1 VTRTGSCCLLV
12 GSVAIAAL
20 AGGHDLAADI
30 LVGFAG
36 PLTGEMELAGEQMQ
50 NGTKL
55 AVAELNAAGG
65 LLGQKIVIDHVD
77 DHCDGEQ
84 AVAAARKLVADR
96 VAVAIGHLC
105 SNAAIPASG
114 VYEAARIPFI
124 TMAANPLV
132 TGRGLRWTFRGSP
145 PDDANARFTA
155 AYMVRQLAAK
165 RIGIVHDT
173 RTYGK
178 GLAQLTRKSLEELGM
193 PPVLFEAAQPEQ
205 LLFADLIERLQ
216 RAGIDVLYYG
226 GYPREV
232 GLLRRQLA
240 EAGFLPP
247 MITAATNTSE
257 EYGLIAGPA
266 AEGTLVVADR
276 QFNTPEFSQFEAS
289 LRAAYRRESDLRVTR
304 GYSNARIWAQA
315 VVAAGTTDGTA
326 VAQALRSGTFHVFGI
341 EARFDDQGNVQG
353 PLGEATVW
361 VWQGGKPV
369 PLPSESLAD
378 SKVKPS
384 SPGFSGDR
392 VN

>member
-1 VTRTGSCCLLV
+1 VPGTTSRLLLV
-12 GSVAIAAL
+12 GTVAIATL
-20 AGGHDLAADI
+20 GGARNAEAEI

-55 AVAELNAAGG
+55 AVAELNAGGG
-65 LLGQKIVIDHVD
+65 LLGQKIVLVHVD

-84 AVAAARKLVADR
+84 AGAAARKLVADG

-105 SNAAIPASG
+105 SQAAIPASQ

-124 TMAANPLV
+124 SMAANPLL
-132 TGRGLRWTFRGSP
+132 TARGLRWTFRGSP
-145 PDDANARFTA
+145 ADD
-155 AYMVRQLAAK
+155 MVRRFAPQ
-165 RIGIVHDT
+165 RIAIVHDT

-178 GLAQLTRKSLEELGM
+178 GLAEMTRKSLEELGV

-205 LLFADLIERLQ
+205 LLFADLTERLR
-216 RAGIDVLYYG
+216 RAGTDVLYYG

-232 GLLRRQLA
+232 GLLRRQMA

-266 AEGTLVVADR
+266 AEGTFVVADR
-276 QFNTPEFSQFEAS
+276 RFDTPEFSQFEAS
-289 LRAAYRRESDLRVTR
+289 LRATYRRESDLRVTR

-315 VVAAGTTDGTA
+315 VTAAGTTDGTA
-326 VAQALRSGTFHVFGI
+326 VAQALHSGTFHVFGI

-369 PLPSESLAD
+369 PLPLESPAE
-378 SKVKPS
+378 SQVKP
-384 SPGFSGDR
+384 
-392 VN
+392 